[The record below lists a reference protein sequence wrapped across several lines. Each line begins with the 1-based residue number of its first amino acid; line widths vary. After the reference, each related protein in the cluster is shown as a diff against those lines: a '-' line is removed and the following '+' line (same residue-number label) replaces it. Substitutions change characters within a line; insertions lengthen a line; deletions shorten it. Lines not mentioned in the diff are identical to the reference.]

1 MRLILQYFRRA
12 VRSLPKLFAIS
23 MFMAIFLTGLD
34 VIMPWLLRIYLNILT
49 ELNSYYFLAIGIAF
63 FALYLLVKV
72 LVKTRWYVSLDRFG
86 GKYIEKLSLQLE
98 DSLAITYYSEIEK
111 VGPSITRNIL
121 FSDVLNMFRVIGHHV
136 PSMLSAII
144 VIIACIAVT
153 SVHSITTSI
162 YIFCAALMGF
172 AISWF
177 SRKIIAKYAGNTNAK
192 LKQHDSWCAQFVELL
207 PLIQNH
213 NIINYYK
220 SKTSTNLNEFVETA
234 VAEDQKSIFWSG
246 LSGAYHTLFSLSL
259 SAMLAL
265 PISGNSIPDLIFYT
279 MVADIVMEQ
288 SQKIEMMIQQIM
300 KQRISFVHVDKLLNL
315 TYRTGTSTVNR
326 IDKIDFVDVD
336 YTYSNGLTA
345 LNNVSCKIE
354 KGDFVRLVGAN
365 GSGKS
370 TFIKLLMGIY
380 RCSDGKILLNGATI
394 ENLSKESINNQILY
408 IDQDEQLL
416 DESFKY
422 YLELITSKN
431 IDPAKYS
438 DLCAQISLVDDGR
451 TIQRNGKSLSA
462 GQRKKLLLL
471 KFLLGLE
478 TASVLILDEITAGLD
493 VETIEQVYAQL
504 KRIAESAEKIIFVID
519 HNAPSDL
526 GFTHTIRFLNG
537 TIKFD

>member
-1 MRLILQYFRRA
+1 MRLVLQYFRKA
-12 VRSLPKLFAIS
+12 VRSFPKLFAIS
-23 MFMAIFLTGLD
+23 MLMAIFLTGLD
-34 VIMPWLLRIYLNILT
+34 VIMPWLLRMYLKILT

-72 LVKTRWYVSLDRFG
+72 LVKTKWYVSLDCFG
-86 GKYIEKLSLQLE
+86 GKYIEKLSLHLQE
-98 DSLAITYYSEIEK
+98 SLANTYYSEIEK

-144 VIIACIAVT
+144 VIVACITIT
-153 SVHSITTSI
+153 SVHSILTSV
-162 YIFCAALMGF
+162 YIFCAALLGF

-177 SRKIIAKYAGNTNAK
+177 SRKIIAKYAGNTNSK

-213 NIINYYK
+213 NIIDYYK
-220 SKTSTNLNEFVETA
+220 SKTSANLNEFVETA
-234 VAEDQKSIFWSG
+234 VAEDKKSIFWSG
-246 LSGAYHTLFSLSL
+246 LSGAYHTLFSLAL
-259 SAMLAL
+259 SAILAL
-265 PISGNSIPDLIFYT
+265 PISGNSIPDLVFYT

-288 SQKIEMMIQQIM
+288 SQKIETMIQQIM
-300 KQRISFVHVDKLLNL
+300 KQRISFVHVDELLDL
-315 TYRTGTSTVNR
+315 THRTGTSTVNQ
-326 IDKIDFVDVD
+326 IDDIDFVGVD
-336 YTYSNGLTA
+336 YIYSNGVVA

-354 KGDFVRLVGAN
+354 KGELIRLTGAN

-370 TFIKLLMGIY
+370 TFIKLLMGLY
-380 RCSDGKILLNGATI
+380 RCSNGKIFLNGVSI
-394 ENLSKESINNQILY
+394 ENFAKESINAQILY
-408 IDQDEQLL
+408 IDQDEQFL

-422 YLELITSKN
+422 YLELITSQN
-431 IDPAKYS
+431 LDPVKYS

-451 TIQRNGKSLSA
+451 VIQRNGKSLSV

-471 KFLLGLE
+471 KLLLGLE

-493 VETIEQVYAQL
+493 AETTKQVYAQI
-504 KRIAESAEKIIFVID
+504 KRVAESGKKIILVID

-526 GFTHTIRFLNG
+526 DFTHTIRFING
-537 TIKFD
+537 TIEFD